1 MHSVE
6 LLTIISAAFIIGV
19 GHCIGMCG
27 GIVVAYSSAKI
38 DDATSWT
45 RQTFSHLAY
54 NLGRVTTYTIIG
66 MIFGFIGQTISF
78 TMTTRGALLVAVG
91 VLMILTGLSLL
102 GNFKFLNSAN
112 WSISKY
118 GWFQTSFKKLL
129 SSKSIGSFYLLGI
142 LNGMLPCGPVYAFA
156 IAAAGT
162 ASPFWG
168 AIVMAVFGL
177 ATIPA
182 LFFLGSVT
190 KLLQRGQWRDMML
203 KVGAIL
209 VILYGG
215 WTLFKGYNFIA
226 HPDMMAKKI
235 HMMEN
240 NIGNMIENKSD
251 MTQEH
256 MQNN

>member
-27 GIVVAYSSAKI
+27 GIVVAYSSTKI
-38 DDATSWT
+38 DEASSWS

-66 MIFGFIGQTISF
+66 MIFGFIGQNISF
-78 TMTTRGALLVAVG
+78 TMITRGILLFVVG

-112 WSISKY
+112 WSISKN
-118 GWFQTSFKKLL
+118 GWFQASFKKLL
-129 SSKSIGSFYLLGI
+129 TNKSIGSFYLLGI

-168 AIVMAVFGL
+168 AIVMAAFGL
-177 ATIPA
+177 STIPA
-182 LFFLGSVT
+182 LLFLGSVT

-209 VILYGG
+209 VILYGS

-226 HPDMMAKKI
+226 HPEIMAKKI

-240 NIGNMIENKSD
+240 NIGNMIEKKSD
-251 MTQEH
+251 TTQEQ
-256 MQNN
+256 MSND

>member
-6 LLTIISAAFIIGV
+6 LLAIASAAFIIGV

-38 DDATSWT
+38 DETTSWM
-45 RQTFSHLAY
+45 RQAIAHLAY
-54 NLGRVTTYTIIG
+54 NFGRVTTYMVIG
-66 MIFGFIGQTISF
+66 MIFGFIGQAISF
-78 TMTTRGALLVAVG
+78 TMSTRGILLFGVG
-91 VLMILTGLSLL
+91 ILMILTGLSLL

-112 WSISKY
+112 WSISKN
-118 GWFQTSFKKLL
+118 GWFQKTFKKLL
-129 SSKSIGSFYLLGI
+129 SSDSIGSFYLLGI

-162 ASPFWG
+162 MSPFWG
-168 AIVMAVFGL
+168 AVVMGIFGL

-215 WTLFKGYNFIA
+215 WTLLKGYRFLA
-226 HPDMMAKKI
+226 YPEMMTKKI
-235 HMMEN
+235 HMMEH
-240 NIGNMIENKSD
+240 NIDMMIEKKDNDTKS
-251 MTQEH
+251 M
-256 MQNN
+256 